1 MISENVSQIYRMAQ
15 QSFNSNKNNTNL
27 SILFIV
33 PSICYAPLCQCLQ
46 STASL
51 SLSVCFSYVFL
62 HNQRGKKKQKLWF
75 IFNPIIPLS
84 DCSICVSALYR
95 HIWYARLLFLQM
107 IFVYATF
114 LGAHGGGGGI
124 RIPDEGDAMRGE
136 ACSCYSSPMCWN
148 IHSFIHIG
156 TNCTHLL
163 LLVCSNII
171 LLFTILSIIFN
182 TNISNSE
189 YRNRNFE
196 IRNFKEREREGG
208 EGS

>member
-1 MISENVSQIYRMAQ
+1 MNSASKDYASMISENVSQIYRMAQ

-114 LGAHGGGGGI
+114 LGAHGGGG
-124 RIPDEGDAMRGE
+124 EYVFQTKAMRCE
-136 ACSCYSSPMCWN
+136 ARRVLVILLSCAETF
-148 IHSFIHIG
+148 IRSFILARTARI
-156 TNCTHLL
+156 C
-163 LLVCSNII
+163 CC
-171 LLFTILSIIFN
+171 
-182 TNISNSE
+182 
-189 YRNRNFE
+189 
-196 IRNFKEREREGG
+196 
-208 EGS
+208 